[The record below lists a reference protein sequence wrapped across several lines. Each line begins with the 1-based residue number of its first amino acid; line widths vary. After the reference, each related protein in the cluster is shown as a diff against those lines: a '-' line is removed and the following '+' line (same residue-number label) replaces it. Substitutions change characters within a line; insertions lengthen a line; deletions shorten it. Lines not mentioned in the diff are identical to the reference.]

1 VLFEVKNVDRQYYA
15 EKLADYLPR
24 KIIDIHTH
32 IWLKEFRAE
41 PPPGARGQTWPRRV
55 AADNSIEDL
64 LETYRLMLP
73 EQEVTPVVFGW
84 PERDANL
91 EQTNSYAC
99 QAARRR
105 GLAALLVTTPEWS
118 GPEVERRVQAG
129 GFLGLKPYLNWAP
142 LGIPSAEISNYD
154 FLPQAHL
161 EAADRHGWIVLL
173 HIPRPDRL
181 RDPVNLAQ
189 MLEIEERYPNLHLVI
204 AHIGRAYCP
213 EDVGNAFEVL
223 KPSKRMVFDFSANTT
238 PCVIEGALRAF
249 GPQRLVFGSDLPILR
264 MRMRRICEDGFYVNL
279 VPPGLYGDV
288 GGDPHMRE
296 VSAEEGQ
303 QLSFFLYE
311 QLGAFRRA
319 AEALGLSRDDMEDV
333 FHNTAARIIAAA
345 RATSLCAR
353 TASQPGFET
362 PG

>member
-1 VLFEVKNVDRQYYA
+1 VLFEIKDVDRRTYA
-15 EKLADYLPR
+15 EKLAGFLPH

-41 PPPGARGQTWPRRV
+41 PPPGARGQSWPRLV
-55 AADNSIEDL
+55 ALDNSIEDL

-91 EQTNSYAC
+91 EQTNAYAS
-99 QAARRR
+99 QAAREH
-105 GLAALLVTTPEWS
+105 GLAGLLVTTPEWS
-118 GPEVERRVQAG
+118 GAEVERRVREG

-142 LGIPSAEISNYD
+142 LGIPSAEITNYD
-154 FLPQAHL
+154 FLPHAHL
-161 EAADRHGWIVLL
+161 QVADRHGWIVLL

-204 AHIGRAYCP
+204 AHIGRAYCS
-213 EDVGNAFEVL
+213 EDVGDAFDVL
-223 KPSKRMVFDFSANTT
+223 SHSKRMSFDFSANTS
-238 PCVIEGALRAF
+238 PWVIEGALRAF
-249 GPQRLVFGSDLPILR
+249 GPQRLVFGSDMPILR
-264 MRMRRICEDGFYVNL
+264 MRMRRICEDGIYVNL

-288 GGDPHMRE
+288 RGDPHMRE
-296 VSAEEGQ
+296 LSPEEGE

-311 QLGAFRRA
+311 QLYAFRCA
-319 AEALGLSRDDMEDV
+319 AEAVGLSRADVEDV
-333 FHNTAARIIAAA
+333 FYNTASKIISAA
-345 RATSLCAR
+345 RGAQ
-353 TASQPGFET
+353 QPGAELL
-362 PG
+362 G

>member
-1 VLFEVKNVDRQYYA
+1 MLFELKDIDRRTYA
-15 EKLADYLPR
+15 EKLADFLPR

-55 AADNSIEDL
+55 AVDNSIEDL
-64 LETYRLMLP
+64 METYRLMLP

-91 EQTNSYAC
+91 EKTNAYAS
-99 QAARRR
+99 QAARDHN
-105 GLAALLVTTPEWS
+105 LAGLLVTTPEWS
-118 GPEVERRVQAG
+118 GAEVERRLREG

-142 LGIPSAEISNYD
+142 LGIPSAEITNYD
-154 FLPQAHL
+154 FLPHAHL

-181 RDPVNLAQ
+181 RDPVNLSQ

-213 EDVGNAFEVL
+213 EDIGDAFEVL
-223 KPSKRMVFDFSANTT
+223 RPSKRMVFDFSASTS
-238 PCVIEGALRAF
+238 PYVIEGALRAF
-249 GPQRLVFGSDLPILR
+249 GPQRLVFGSDMPILR
-264 MRMRRICEDGFYVNL
+264 MRMRRICEHGAYVNL

-288 GGDPHMRE
+288 SGDPHMRE
-296 VSAEEGQ
+296 VDAEEGE

-311 QLGAFRRA
+311 QLYAFRCA
-319 AEALGLSRDDMEDV
+319 AEAVGLSRAGIEDV
-333 FHNTAARIIAAA
+333 FHNTASKIIAAA
-345 RATSLCAR
+345 RASSLG
-353 TASQPGFET
+353 S
-362 PG
+362 

>member
-1 VLFEVKNVDRQYYA
+1 VLFEVKDVDRKYYEA
-15 EKLADYLPR
+15 RLADFLPR

-73 EQEVTPVVFGW
+73 KQEVTPVVFGW

-91 EQTNSYAC
+91 EMTNTYAS
-99 QAARRR
+99 QVARGR
-105 GLAALLVTTPEWS
+105 GLAALLVTTPDWS
-118 GPEVERRVQAG
+118 GEEVERRVQEG
-129 GFLGLKPYLNWAP
+129 GFLGLKPYLNRAP
-142 LGIPSAEISNYD
+142 LGIPSAEITNFD
-154 FLPQAHL
+154 FLPNAHL

-189 MLEIEERYPNLHLVI
+189 MLEIEERYPNLHLLI

-213 EDVGNAFEVL
+213 EDIGDAFEVL
-223 KPSKRMVFDFSANTT
+223 RPSKRMVFDFSANTS
-238 PCVIEGALRAF
+238 PYVIEGALRAF
-249 GPQRLVFGSDLPILR
+249 GPQRLVFGSDMPILR

-279 VPPGLYGDV
+279 VPPGLYGEV
-288 GGDPHMRE
+288 SGDPHMRE
-296 VSAEEGQ
+296 VDAEEGE

-311 QLGAFRRA
+311 QLYAFRCA
-319 AEALGLSRDDMEDV
+319 AQAVGLSRGDIEDV
-333 FHNTAARIIAAA
+333 FYNTARNIIAAA
-345 RATSLCAR
+345 RASSSGR
-353 TASQPGFET
+353 
-362 PG
+362 

>member
-1 VLFEVKNVDRQYYA
+1 VLFEVKNIDRRIYA
-15 EKLADYLPR
+15 EKLAGFLPR

-91 EQTNSYAC
+91 EQTNAYASR
-99 QAARRR
+99 AAQEHN
-105 GLAALLVTTPEWS
+105 LAALLVATPDWPAS
-118 GPEVERRVQAG
+118 EVERRVKTG

-142 LGIPSAEISNYD
+142 LGIPSAEITIYD
-154 FLPQAHL
+154 FLPHAHL
-161 EAADRHGWIVLL
+161 EAADRNRWIVLL

-189 MLEIEERYPNLHLVI
+189 MLEIEDRYPNLRLVI

-213 EDVGNAFEVL
+213 EDVGDAFEVL
-223 KPSKRMVFDFSANTT
+223 RSSKRMVFDFSANTS
-238 PCVIEGALRAF
+238 PFVIEGALRAF
-249 GPQRLVFGSDLPILR
+249 GPQRLVFGSDMPILR
-264 MRMRRICEDGFYVNL
+264 MRMHRVCESDGYINL

-288 GGDPHMRE
+288 NGDPHMRE
-296 VSAEEGQ
+296 VSPEDGER
-303 QLSFFLYE
+303 LSFFLYE
-311 QLGAFRRA
+311 QLYAFRCA
-319 AEALGLSRDDMEDV
+319 AETVGLSRADVEDV
-333 FHNTAARIIAAA
+333 FYNTAASIL
-345 RATSLCAR
+345 SGVL
-353 TASQPGFET
+353 G
-362 PG
+362 